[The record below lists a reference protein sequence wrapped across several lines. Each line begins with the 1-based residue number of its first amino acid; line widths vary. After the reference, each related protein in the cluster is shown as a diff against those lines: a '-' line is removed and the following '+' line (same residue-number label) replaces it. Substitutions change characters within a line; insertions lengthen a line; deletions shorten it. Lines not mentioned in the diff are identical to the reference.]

1 MEVLM
6 LIASATQMKNGF
18 GRYLDLAL
26 RNGEVYVER
35 HGVIVAKL
43 MAVERSK
50 TYISDELRTYKKDE
64 STVCRYRA

>member
-1 MEVLM
+1 M

-35 HGVIVAKL
+35 HGAIVAKL

-50 TYISDELRTYKKDE
+50 TYISDELKVYKKDE
-64 STVCRYRA
+64 SAVRRYCA